1 MASIRLNRT
10 TIRGGLAAAA
20 MLATAALL
28 PTTAA
33 ATPAPTAPSSDPVA
47 QFKALSQQAD
57 TLNEQ
62 VLAAQNDLGKKQAQ
76 LDAANAALA
85 NAQHAQDQAQATIN
99 QFRGQADKLAAA
111 SFESGNM
118 NSVSALFTGE
128 SASDYLERETLLQDV
143 ANDNSTVLDTLQAA
157 YNKVAAATAAAAQAQ
172 KTAQDATNAAAALLN
187 QLNQQKTALQ
197 AQENQVKAALAKL
210 TATQQ
215 ASLKGGGDTGTFIAP
230 AGLAGKAMNYALGE
244 RGVPYVW
251 GGASPSGFD
260 CSGLVMW
267 AYGRVGVSLPHSSA
281 AQSTMGTKETRSS
294 LVPGDLVFFGSPVH
308 HVGIYV
314 GNGEMVDAPNAGEDV
329 RVEPLQSDFVWGRRI
344 SG

>member
-1 MASIRLNRT
+1 
-10 TIRGGLAAAA
+10 